1 MQSLIEIWLQKSSYG
16 KMSGNIPNLDHIQNV
31 DGYMVLEDGKIIA
44 VTKFFQYIEL
54 EIKY

>member
-1 MQSLIEIWLQKSSYG
+1 MGNLNEIWLINSSYG

-44 VTKFFQYIEL
+44 VTKF
-54 EIKY
+54 